1 MCKVATLKEIEE
13 QGWSLNPGRYTG
25 VADEAVDMYL
35 KGEDK
40 RNVKFEN
47 SEGQVYT
54 KGKYGM
60 LGCYGGQIFN
70 AEIDTP
76 TGFSKLAFLV
86 NEQTGTEYGNSGY
99 LN

>member
-1 MCKVATLKEIEE
+1 MTDNRWGFIFLFSDNHLSLEE
-13 QGWSLNPGRYTG
+13 KLD